1 MRKKQKKVQKIVSR
15 LVRIVGDELKE
26 FRIEYG
32 NNWDSEN
39 VHCNNFE
46 QAYEYAKFHSSIKL
60 SAPADE
66 SFISKIEDL
75 GSAKVILP
83 TADVK

>member
-1 MRKKQKKVQKIVSR
+1 MAKKSKKVVVPKSR
-15 LVRIVGDELKE
+15 LVRITNDELRE

-39 VHCNNFE
+39 VHCDSIE
-46 QAYEYAKFHSSIKL
+46 QAYEYAKFKSEIKL
-60 SAPADE
+60 SAPANE

-75 GSAKVILP
+75 GSAKVILE
-83 TADVK
+83 TAEVK